1 MVFLL
6 LQEAN
11 MDVHNFEGIWQF
23 SLEKGFVGLKN
34 SSKNYR

>member
-1 MVFLL
+1 MVFLQ

-11 MDVHNFEGIWQF
+11 MDVHNFEGIWQL
-23 SLEKGFVGLKN
+23 SLEKGFVGLRS

>member
-1 MVFLL
+1 MVFLQ

-11 MDVHNFEGIWQF
+11 MDVHNFEGIWQL